1 MSRKS
6 RGKALGIVWEDA
18 IDGYLAYTLGAGSS
32 RETIKLR
39 RHYLWLLACS
49 CPHVGPWST
58 SVDELTAVLATPGW
72 APETR
77 KSARASMR
85 SFYRWGMDTGKTT
98 TDPSRA
104 LPRVRV
110 PLGSPRPAPRDVV
123 AKALASAN
131 TRARTMLLL
140 ALLAGLRRA
149 EIAAVHRSHVNHES
163 GGWSLRVVGK
173 GGKVRVLPLHP
184 LLAETILEQPPGFLF
199 PGNDH
204 GHLSPDRVGRIIAGL
219 LGHGWTAHTLRHRFS
234 TEAYAAHHDLFAV
247 QALLGHA
254 RPETT
259 ARYTAVPDESL
270 RAAVLSVWSAP
281 ARSSSRRS
289 LSESPR

>member
-6 RGKALGIVWEDA
+6 PGKALGIIWEDT
-18 IDGYLAYTLGAGSS
+18 IDGYLAYLIGAGSS
-32 RETIKLR
+32 RETIRLR
-39 RHYLWLLACS
+39 RHYLSLLACR
-49 CPHVGPWST
+49 CPHVGPWGT
-58 SVDELTAVLATPGW
+58 TVDELTAVLATPGW

-77 KSARASMR
+77 KSARSSMR
-85 SFYRWGMDTGKTT
+85 GFYRWGMDTGKTNV
-98 TDPSRA
+98 DPSRA
-104 LPRVRV
+104 LPRTRV
-110 PLGSPRPAPRDVV
+110 PLGAPRPTPHDVV
-123 AKALASAN
+123 
-131 TRARTMLLL
+131 TRALSAADDRARIMLLL

-149 EIAAVHRSHVNHES
+149 EIARASREHMTRED

-184 LLAETILEQPPGFLF
+184 LLAETMLEHEAGYLF
-199 PGNDH
+199 PGNDD

-219 LGHGWTAHTLRHRFS
+219 LGSGWTAHTLRHRFS
-234 TEAYAAHHDLFAV
+234 TEAYATHHDLFAV

-270 RAAVLSVWSAP
+270 RAAVLSVWSA
-281 ARSSSRRS
+281 A
-289 LSESPR
+289 

>member
-1 MSRKS
+1 VNIAS
-6 RGKALGIVWEDA
+6 RGNAIGTVWEDA
-18 IDGYLAYTLGAGSS
+18 IDGYLAYTLASGSS
-32 RETIKLR
+32 PETIKVR
-39 RHYLWLLACS
+39 RHYLWLLACR
-49 CPHVGPWST
+49 CRRVGPWCT
-58 SVDELTAVLATPGW
+58 TTDELTAVLATPGW

-77 KSARASMR
+77 KSARSSMR
-85 SFYRWGMDTGKTT
+85 GFYRWGMDTGKTT
-98 TDPSRA
+98 SDPSRA

-131 TRARTMLLL
+131 ARGRLMVLL

-149 EIAAVHRSHVNHES
+149 EIARVHRDEMFRSS
-163 GGWSLRVVGK
+163 GRDWSLRVVGK
-173 GGKVRVLPLHP
+173 GGKVRTVPLHP
-184 LLAETILEQPPGFLF
+184 VLAETLVAHKSGYLF

-204 GHLSPDRVGRIIAGL
+204 GHLSPDRTGRIIADL
-219 LGHGWTAHTLRHRFS
+219 LGSGWTAHTLRHRFS
-234 TEAYAAHHDLFAV
+234 TEAYASRHDLFAV

-270 RAAVLSVWSAP
+270 RAAVLSVWSA
-281 ARSSSRRS
+281 A
-289 LSESPR
+289 

>member
-6 RGKALGIVWEDA
+6 RGNALGIIWEDA
-18 IDGYLAYTLGAGSS
+18 IDGYLAYATGAGSS
-32 RETIKLR
+32 PETIRLR
-39 RHYLWLLACS
+39 RHYLSLLACR

-77 KSARASMR
+77 KSARSSMR
-85 SFYRWGMDTGKTT
+85 SFYRWGVDTGKTT

-110 PLGSPRPAPRDVV
+110 PLGAPRPTPHDVV
-123 AKALASAN
+123 TRALAAADD
-131 TRARTMLLL
+131 RARTMLLL

-149 EIAAVHRSHVNHES
+149 EIAAVHRDEMIRSS
-163 GGWSLRVVGK
+163 DRDWSLRVVGK

-184 LLAETILEQPPGFLF
+184 VLAETMFHKSGYLF

-204 GHLSPDRVGRIIAGL
+204 GHLSPDRTGRIIADL
-219 LGHGWTAHTLRHRFS
+219 LGPGWTAHTLRHRFS
-234 TEAYAAHHDLFAV
+234 TEAYATHHDLFAV

-270 RAAVLSVWSAP
+270 RAAVLSVWSA
-281 ARSSSRRS
+281 A
-289 LSESPR
+289 

>member
-1 MSRKS
+1 VNGKS
-6 RGKALGIVWEDA
+6 RGNALGIIWEDA
-18 IDGYLAYTLGAGSS
+18 IDGYLAYMIGAGSS
-32 RETIKLR
+32 PETIRLR
-39 RHYLWLLACS
+39 RHYIGVLARHCYS
-49 CPHVGPWST
+49 TGPWST
-58 SVDELTAVLATPGW
+58 ATDDLVAVLATVGW

-77 KSARASMR
+77 KSARSSLR
-85 SFYRWGMDTGKTT
+85 GFYRWGMDTGKTT
-98 TDPSRA
+98 TDPSQA

-110 PLGSPRPAPRDVV
+110 PLGAPRPTPRDVV
-123 AKALASAN
+123 ARALAGADE
-131 TRARTMLLL
+131 RGRLMLLL

-149 EIAAVHRSHVNHES
+149 EISKCHRDEMIQSMNQ
-163 GGWSLRVVGK
+163 WSLRVVGK

-184 LLAETILEQPPGFLF
+184 VLAETMLEHGDGFLF
-199 PGNDH
+199 PGNDD

-234 TEAYAAHHDLFAV
+234 TEAYAARHDLFAV

-270 RAAVLSVWSAP
+270 RAAVLSVWSA
-281 ARSSSRRS
+281 A
-289 LSESPR
+289 